1 MFQLVKHLFRQT
13 SVCGHV
19 MSLDFPAKYN
29 NWDKVDPTELFACA
43 TEKKEATV
51 KLKMPAFLVTEGK
64 NADYLVLWLDCDKE
78 GENICFE
85 VIDAVGMKPNTNS
98 RVGQLAL
105 KAIFQIIFSSTFFT
119 RANKS
124 RQSTEPNSPP
134 SQTRTFE
141 RL

>member
-1 MFQLVKHLFRQT
+1 
-13 SVCGHV
+13 

-51 KLKMPAFLVTEGK
+51 KLKMPAFLASEGK

-85 VIDAVGMKPNTNS
+85 VIEAVGLKPNNNS
-98 RVGQLAL
+98 RVRTPFRWE
-105 KAIFQIIFSSTFFT
+105 K
-119 RANKS
+119 R
-124 RQSTEPNSPP
+124 TEK
-134 SQTRTFE
+134 
-141 RL
+141 